1 MADAVQIKLACGTS
15 STLLATEDT
24 DDFKEG
30 RRHLW
35 KQRMIGPDNRNIKVT
50 QITHTKLIVTRWC
63 IH

>member
-15 STLLATEDT
+15 STLLATDDT

-30 RRHLW
+30 RKHLR
-35 KQRMIGPDNRNIKVT
+35 KQRMIDNRNIKVT